1 VYAKVCVPRSVDRS
15 KLEAIASL
23 GADVCVSEFDG
34 YDDTEEWAKQLAAAE
49 HRPFLSS
56 FDDYDVM
63 AGNGG
68 SLAVEVLEQCPE
80 ARCFILPVG
89 GGGLSSGFAYFVKQ
103 TIADAT
109 FAGCQHVLSPALRLS
124 LDAGRAITRLP
135 ANDTLAAG
143 VEGGIGA
150 ITFPVLAPLVDRVV
164 LVTEAEIL
172 EGVRWMLSNHQ
183 YLIEPTSAV
192 AVAACLSGRLGPLD
206 GPAVVVITGRNVSV
220 ETLRKIL
227 CTS

>member
-1 VYAKVCVPRSVDRS
+1 
-15 KLEAIASL
+15 
-23 GADVCVSEFDG
+23 
-34 YDDTEEWAKQLAAAE
+34 
-49 HRPFLSS
+49 
-56 FDDYDVM
+56 
-63 AGNGG
+63 
-68 SLAVEVLEQCPE
+68 
-80 ARCFILPVG
+80 LPVG
-89 GGGLSSGFAYFVKQ
+89 GGGLSSGFAFFVKH

-150 ITFPVLAPLVDRVV
+150 ITFPVLAPLVDRVI
-164 LVTEAEIL
+164 LVTETEIL
-172 EGVRWMLSNHQ
+172 EGMRWMLAYHQ

-192 AVAACLSGRLGPLD
+192 AVAACLSGRMGPLD
-206 GPAVVVITGRNVSV
+206 GPAVVVITGRNVSA
-220 ETLRKIL
+220 ETVRKVL